1 MCFHFHGSPPA
12 VALAS
17 VWCRWYFNKTQRMAR
32 EGEPGVTH
40 GTQSRAGDGAKL
52 RGAQK
57 SLTCFAGLWMKGSHH
72 GAEKAWLI
80 RAHFC

>member
-1 MCFHFHGSPPA
+1 MAQRVSLGSPTELRA
-12 VALAS
+12 
-17 VWCRWYFNKTQRMAR
+17 
-32 EGEPGVTH
+32 G
-40 GTQSRAGDGAKL
+40 AGDGAKL

-57 SLTCFAGLWMKGSHH
+57 SLICFAGLWMKGSHH

>member
-1 MCFHFHGSPPA
+1 M
-12 VALAS
+12 
-17 VWCRWYFNKTQRMAR
+17 MAW

-57 SLTCFAGLWMKGSHH
+57 SLNCFAGLWMKGSHH

-80 RAHFC
+80 RARFC